1 MKTNVLISV
10 MSLIAMLGL
19 GVQPSLADPDHGY
32 SHAYS
37 SGPGC
42 CEEMMGHHAHSGCCE
57 EMMGHHAHSGCCEE
71 MMGHR
76 AHPADH
82 LRHLLQHQKEIGLTE
97 EQVKKLKAIEL
108 DFDRAGIK
116 TDAEIHIAE
125 RELLALVEDE
135 KTDLSAI
142 EAKVKQSEMLEVGLR
157 MLGFKARHDALGVLT
172 PEQREKGKAAHE
184 KRMHEMMSGQHGGAT
199 SGGH

>member
-1 MKTNVLISV
+1 MKTNVSLIGVLSI
-10 MSLIAMLGL
+10 IAMLGL
-19 GVQPSLADPDHGY
+19 GVQPSLADPEQGY

-37 SGPGC
+37 SEHGC
-42 CEEMMGHHAHSGCCE
+42 CDEMMGYH
-57 EMMGHHAHSGCCEE
+57 GHQ
-71 MMGHR
+71 
-76 AHPADH
+76 ADH

-108 DFDRAGIK
+108 DFDRARIK
-116 TDAEIHIAE
+116 SEAEIHVAE

-135 KTDLSAI
+135 KTDLSMI

-157 MLGFKARHDALGVLT
+157 MLAFKARHDALGVLT
-172 PEQREKGKAAHE
+172 PEQREKGKAAHD
-184 KRMHEMMSGQHGGAT
+184 KRMHEMVSGPHGGAP

>member
-1 MKTNVLISV
+1 MKTNVLMSV

-19 GVQPSLADPDHGY
+19 GVQPSLADPEQGY

-37 SGPGC
+37 SEHGC
-42 CEEMMGHHAHSGCCE
+42 CEEMMGHH
-57 EMMGHHAHSGCCEE
+57 
-71 MMGHR
+71 

-97 EQVKKLKAIEL
+97 EQVNKLKVIEL
-108 DFDRAGIK
+108 DFDRARIK
-116 TDAEIHIAE
+116 SDAEIHIAE

-142 EAKVKQSEMLEVGLR
+142 EATVKQSEMLEVGLR
-157 MLGFKARHDALGVLT
+157 MLAFKARHDAIGVLT

-184 KRMHEMMSGQHGGAT
+184 KRRHEMMSGQHGGAH